1 MSELNETTETKTTTR
16 KRAPRKAP
24 APKPEP
30 TGYQSELL
38 ALIDQ
43 VNEQA
48 LRDIADQNRAHYA
61 IRADIW
67 ADHGAKVGGSL
78 SASLMTH
85 VSRAL
90 AQHEQDKLRASL
102 LNVAAVALAKVEEI
116 DSK

>member
-30 TGYQSELL
+30 TGYQSELV

-43 VNEQA
+43 VNAEQI
-48 LRDIADQNRAHYA
+48 RDIADQNRRHYA
-61 IRADIW
+61 VRAESW
-67 ADHGAKVGGSL
+67 AKVGPSL
-78 SASLMTH
+78 SGSLMTN
-85 VSRAL
+85 VSLAL
-90 AQHEQDKLRASL
+90 AQHDPAKLREHL
-102 LNVAAVALAKVEEI
+102 LALAAVALAKVEEI